1 MSCKNH
7 SDAMDL
13 TMRVFRLL
21 ALIFRMNI
29 HLFLIFFECR
39 IILGLISQFSHLNK
53 KYHKI

>member
-1 MSCKNH
+1 MSRKNH

-13 TMRVFRLL
+13 TIRVFRLL